1 MQQTTFSVQ
10 KISGRV
16 QVESFTNHA
25 YKSIKWGLNPFVTS
39 HDFCHLL
46 SHLYMLSSV
55 DLYML
60 IYCKQYGPRLD
71 CLKGTRIIR
80 VHTVNFLDKS
90 SLRLTGPRRAVG
102 NGSDC
107 RYVSDCRVR
116 GCKIDPVLGPILSW
130 KLIMK

>member
-1 MQQTTFSVQ
+1 MHLNICSRQHFQYK

-16 QVESFTNHA
+16 QVESYTNHV
-25 YKSIKWGLNPFVTS
+25 YKSIKWGINPFFTS

-60 IYCKQYGPRLD
+60 IYCKQYGPRSD
-71 CLKGTRIIR
+71 CSKGTSLIS
-80 VHTVNFLDKS
+80 VHTVCFLDKS

-107 RYVSDCRVR
+107 RVR
-116 GCKIDPVLGPILSW
+116 GCEIDPVLGPILSW
-130 KLIMK
+130 RLIMK